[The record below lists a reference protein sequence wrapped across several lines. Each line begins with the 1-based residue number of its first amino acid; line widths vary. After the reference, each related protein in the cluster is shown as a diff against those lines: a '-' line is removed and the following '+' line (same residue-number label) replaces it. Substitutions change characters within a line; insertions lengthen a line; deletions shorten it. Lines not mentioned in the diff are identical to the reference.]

1 MPKKWLLI
9 NLAWV
14 FLTLSACGWQLRSNP
29 LIANQ
34 FGTVHISYPQ
44 SQIALAVELKRAL
57 KANNIELV
65 GAVDKAD
72 YEIKLLDAQKSRRIS
87 ALNPSARAAQ
97 YLVSQAVDYVVIDT
111 QGVAV
116 IPATTA
122 SAETTYN
129 FNELD
134 VLAAQS
140 EEALLHNNL
149 RQEIVRQ
156 ILRRLGEVSDMQKGT
171 E

>member
-14 FLTLSACGWQLRSNP
+14 FLTLNACGWQLRSNP
-29 LIANQ
+29 LLANQ
-34 FGTVHISYPQ
+34 FGTVHISHPQ
-44 SQIALAVELKRAL
+44 SQIPLAVELTRAL

-65 GAVDKAD
+65 GVADSAD
-72 YEIKLLDAQKSRRIS
+72 YQIKLLDAQKSRRIS

-97 YLVSQAVDYVVIDT
+97 YQISQAVDYLVVDK
-111 QGVAV
+111 QGVQI

-140 EEALLHNNL
+140 EETLLHNNL
-149 RQEIVRQ
+149 RKEIVRQ
-156 ILRRLGEVSDMQKGT
+156 ILRRLGEVSDKQKGNQ
-171 E
+171 

>member
-9 NLAWV
+9 HLVWV
-14 FLTLSACGWQLRSNP
+14 FLTLNACGWQLRSNP
-29 LIANQ
+29 LLANQ
-34 FGTVHISYPQ
+34 FGTVHINHSQ
-44 SQIALAVELKRAL
+44 SQIPLAVELTRAL

-65 GAVDKAD
+65 GVADSAD
-72 YEIKLLDAQKSRRIS
+72 YQIKLLDAQKSRRIS

-97 YLVSQAVDYVVIDT
+97 YQISQAVNYLVADK
-111 QGVAV
+111 QGIQI

-129 FNELD
+129 YNELD

-140 EEALLHNNL
+140 EETLLHNNL
-149 RQEIVRQ
+149 RKEIVRQ
-156 ILRRLGEVSDMQKGT
+156 ILRRLGEVSDKQKGNQ
-171 E
+171 

>member
-171 E
+171 

>member
-72 YEIKLLDAQKSRRIS
+72 YEIKLLHAQKSRRIS

-140 EEALLHNNL
+140 EETLLHNHL

-156 ILRRLGEVSDMQKGT
+156 ILRRLGEVSNMQKGT

>member
-97 YLVSQAVDYVVIDT
+97 YLVSQAVDYVIIDT

>member
-9 NLAWV
+9 NLAWI

-97 YLVSQAVDYVVIDT
+97 YLVSQAVDYVFIDT

-122 SAETTYN
+122 SAEATYN

>member
-29 LIANQ
+29 LLANQ

-171 E
+171 

>member
-29 LIANQ
+29 LLTHQ
-34 FGTVHISYPQ
+34 LGTVHISHPQ
-44 SQIALAVELKRAL
+44 SQISLAVELRRAL

-65 GAVDKAD
+65 DAADKAD
-72 YEIKLLDAQKSRRIS
+72 YHIKLLDAEKSRRIS
-87 ALNPSARAAQ
+87 ALNPNARAAQ
-97 YLVSQAVDYVVIDT
+97 YQISQKVDYLVVDA
-111 QGVAV
+111 QGDQV
-116 IPATTA
+116 ISPTTA

-140 EEALLHNNL
+140 EETLLHNNL
-149 RQEIVRQ
+149 RKEIVRQ
-156 ILRRLGEVSDMQKGT
+156 ILRRLGKVSDKKKGNG
-171 E
+171 

>member
-65 GAVDKAD
+65 GALDKAD